1 MNKNLQM
8 VYTYH
13 NNTKHSNQRY
23 ARSLGYMDWA
33 TQPDPYRIYKGAK
46 KTLLPLAFEY
56 KTLPYHKIFNKEERE
71 IASLSV
77 RSISQF
83 FQFSLGLAAIKQAG
97 NQSWALRCNA
107 SSGNLQPTEA
117 YMIASNIKEI
127 ENGLYHYAPKN
138 HSLELIA
145 DAKKDLHLPED
156 SFLIAISSIVWR
168 EAWKYG
174 ERSWRYT
181 QLDCGHAFRA
191 LQVSSYML
199 GWKVQRVN
207 TNEEELSS
215 LIGLNQKDRFI
226 KEERETADML
236 LLISKEDVI
245 KSINIENLRKSFD
258 DTYLPLANQLSSS
271 WHNWDILNSIEDAT
285 KKEDIQIE
293 KQISIPNTLREE
305 SYDSKDIVLKRRSA
319 QMMNPND
326 NSISLKSFEKI
337 IASVSSTLDENITA
351 VNLVF
356 FIHSVEDLESGLYIL
371 LRDVKYIDEL
381 KKEFKNEF
389 LWEEID
395 TKAGKLYL
403 LKKGDFR
410 FTAKA
415 IACSQDIAKDGAF
428 SLGMLADFS
437 NQLNLY
443 GTHRYKELYWE
454 CGAIGQQLYLEATS
468 LDLSATG
475 IGCYLDDVF
484 HNVLGLTNLSH
495 QCLYNFTIGRGLVD
509 ERLSTIK
516 PYLNKS

>member
-33 TQPDPYRIYKGAK
+33 TQPDPYRTYKGAK
-46 KTLLPLAFEY
+46 ETLLPLAFEY
-56 KTLPYHKIFNKEERE
+56 NTLPYHTIFKKDERE
-71 IASLSV
+71 IAPLCV
-77 RSISQF
+77 ESISQF
-83 FQFSLGLAAIKQAG
+83 FQFSLGLAAVKQAG

-117 YMIASNIKEI
+117 YIIASNIKEI
-127 ENGLYHYAPKN
+127 KNGLHHYAPKN

-145 DAKKDLHLPED
+145 AAKKDLNLPED
-156 SFLIAISSIVWR
+156 SFLVAISSIVWR

-199 GWKVQRVN
+199 GWKVQRIN
-207 TNEEELSS
+207 ANEEELSN
-215 LIGLNQKDRFI
+215 LIGLNQNDRYV
-226 KEERETADML
+226 KEERESPDML
-236 LLISKEDVI
+236 LLISKEDI
-245 KSINIENLRKSFD
+245 SETINIQNLRKCFE
-258 DTYLPLANQLSSS
+258 DTYLPIANQLSAS
-271 WHNWDILNSIEDAT
+271 WHNWEILDSIEDAT
-285 KKEDIQIE
+285 KKEHIQIE
-293 KQISIPNTLREE
+293 KQISTINTLREE
-305 SYDSKDIVLKRRSA
+305 SYDSKDILLKRRSA

-326 NSISLKSFEKI
+326 NVISLKSFETI

-371 LRDVKYIDEL
+371 IRDAKYKEEL
-381 KKEFKNEF
+381 KKEFKDEF
-389 LWEEID
+389 LWQEID

-410 FTAKA
+410 VTAKA
-415 IACSQDIAKDGAF
+415 ISCSQDIAKDGAF

-468 LDLSATG
+468 LKLSATG

-484 HNVLGLTNLSH
+484 HNVLGLNNLSH
-495 QCLYNFTIGRGLVD
+495 QCLYHFTVGRGLVD
-509 ERLSTIK
+509 ERLSTLK
-516 PYLNKS
+516 PYTNR